1 METIQRCKA
10 HEEFKIDCLE
20 ENIMILLSSFFFFE
34 ISDTENI
41 YTALVKS
48 LEVILKLESRILKR
62 KLEFRNLK
70 KWFLD
75 TSAFTEST
83 KVEYTRYSKGY
94 KYISVYYDV

>member
-1 METIQRCKA
+1 MQGSRGIQDRLFGKKYNDS
-10 HEEFKIDCLE
+10 FIKFL
-20 ENIMILLSSFFFFE
+20 FFFFE

-48 LEVILKLESRILKR
+48 LEVILKLELRILKR

-75 TSAFTEST
+75 TNGFTEST

-94 KYISVYYDV
+94 KYISIYYDV